1 MRVLVIEDQ
10 EKVARFIMRGL
21 REEQYAVDHA
31 ATGGEGVD
39 LARLTEYDAI
49 VLDVMLPD
57 MTGFA
62 VAERLRAKNVQT
74 PILMLTVR
82 SGVEDKVRGLDAGAD
97 DYLTKPFAFAEL
109 LARLRALLRRGDRGP
124 VASLQVGDLSLDPS
138 SHQVHRAG
146 KKLDLTSREY
156 SLLEFLLR
164 NKGRT
169 VTRTSI
175 IEHVW
180 ERHFESDTNVVDV
193 YIRYLRRKVDEEF
206 DTKLIHTV
214 RGVGYLLG
222 EHEP

>member
-21 REEQYAVDHA
+21 REEQYVVDHA
-31 ATGGEGVD
+31 TTGGEGVD
-39 LARLTEYDAI
+39 LARLTEYGVI
-49 VLDVMLPD
+49 ILDVMLPD

-62 VAERLRAKNVQT
+62 VAQTLRTKNVQT

-82 SGVEDKVRGLDAGAD
+82 SEVEDKVRGLDAGAD
-97 DYLTKPFAFAEL
+97 DYLTEPFAFAEL

-124 VASLQVGDLSLDPS
+124 VASMQVADLSLDPVTHS
-138 SHQVHRAG
+138 VHRAG
-146 KKLDLTSREY
+146 RKLDLTSREY

-164 NKGRT
+164 NKGRA

-180 ERHFESDTNVVDV
+180 ERHFESDTNLVDV

-206 DTKLIHTV
+206 GTKLIHTV

>member
-31 ATGGEGVD
+31 ATGEQGVD
-39 LARLTEYDAI
+39 LARLKEYDII

-57 MTGFA
+57 MTGFT
-62 VAERLRAKNVQT
+62 VAERLRAKSVQT

-82 SGVEDKVRGLDAGAD
+82 SEVENKVRGLDAGAD
-97 DYLTKPFAFAEL
+97 DYLVKPFAFAEL

-124 VASLQVGDLSLDPS
+124 VALLQVADLSLDPVT
-138 SHQVHRAG
+138 HAVHRAG

-164 NKGRT
+164 NKGRA

-180 ERHFESDTNVVDV
+180 ERHFETDTNLVDV
-193 YIRYLRRKVDEEF
+193 YIRYLRRKVDEESHS
-206 DTKLIHTV
+206 KLIHTV

-222 EHEP
+222 ECKP